1 MLTGLCFFYIW
12 DKSHSTTGNRKM
24 LKTVKN
30 STANKTA
37 GLAVTYRA
45 GNGEKFG
52 TCPADCKL
60 NDSGRGCGA
69 GQIDFEYL
77 DAVLDAKPRRGESF
91 TYSHFHPLYWAQ
103 KLAPNKTT
111 INYSADTLAEAV
123 AICANKIAPVV
134 IVVKKSF
141 WKNGK
146 FAVITRDDIPA
157 PVRVIRCPAEYL
169 NSVGCVNCG
178 GKDGPY
184 ALDWPVI
191 LSLDLLAT
199 ASKRKKLKTVSAAGV
214 MRRAAML
221 PCIGPPRLAKNK
233 NNRTATSCGLLSKH
247 YRHGQ
252 LSGITSRAI

>member
-1 MLTGLCFFYIW
+1 
-12 DKSHSTTGNRKM
+12 M

-30 STANKTA
+30 STANKTS

-77 DAVLDAKPRRGESF
+77 DAVLDAKPRCGESF

-111 INYSADTLAEAV
+111 INYSADNLSEAV
-123 AICANKIAPVV
+123 QIVKNKIAPVV
-134 IVVKKSF
+134 TVVKKSF

-146 FAVITRDDIPA
+146 NATADG
-157 PVRVIRCPAEYL
+157 VRVIRCPAEYL
-169 NSVGCVNCG
+169 DSVGCVNCG
-178 GKDGPY
+178 GKDGPLCARLNRDYIVGFTGHGVKKKKIENGERGGCY
-184 ALDWPVI
+184 AAGGNVALHWT
-191 LSLDLLAT
+191 AT
-199 ASKRKKLKTVSAAGV
+199 AGQEQEQTDGDKLRAFVKT
-214 MRRAAML
+214 
-221 PCIGPPRLAKNK
+221 
-233 NNRTATSCGLLSKH
+233 LSP
-247 YRHGQ
+247 
-252 LSGITSRAI
+252 RAIIRHHVAGDVGLESIVKIP